1 MNAFMKQS
9 VRQIACYHIILVY
22 ARYVYFSSQM
32 KKWMLLACVT
42 WQMLAVQDLDLREV
56 VICAHM
62 VSLIITAYLGFSL
75 AFKLQLM

>member
-1 MNAFMKQS
+1 
-9 VRQIACYHIILVY
+9 
-22 ARYVYFSSQM
+22 
-32 KKWMLLACVT
+32 
-42 WQMLAVQDLDLREV
+42 MLAVQDLDLREV